1 MSTRQ
6 WITRRPKRAPSAG
19 RALSAVPQGGQC
31 WSNSASCAALATF
44 MGILVVLL
52 VVTSETLRSALA
64 ISGDEGFEVTK
75 ALLWTKGY
83 ALYDQVWN
91 NQPPLHTV
99 LLGLLFKLLGPDI
112 GAARGL
118 ALCFGLLLVSG
129 CFTIVRRRW
138 GMLAAYVAAASLI
151 TAPEVLKLSLA
162 AMLEVPAFAVAAWS
176 LAALRSSSLSSR
188 PMTSVLFSACLM
200 AVALQ
205 IKFTAGLIA
214 PAICTEVIALTCRE
228 IRPATLAKACVPCG
242 YWIVTTVAVFLG
254 LSLLLGGSYEQM
266 VASLFSPRLFEYVN
280 TQETLAFSP
289 SVWFDHPEGIAGT
302 LLGLTALVLS
312 EEKRS
317 AAFAAVFLATVTG
330 VHLVHRPYWSYYYVH
345 FAIPMAFLTGFG
357 AAKASR
363 IVLMNWRDS
372 SLSSQFR
379 FAGALASGSVV
390 LWLLVHDGGRRAVE
404 EIERIAA
411 LPRATDSQLVLT
423 IRKYQPRTV
432 WAYSRDPVCT
442 FHGGLL
448 LIPDLAVLPDNRFW
462 SGRINHVQVWETV
475 RRYRPEQILLIEEVD
490 ADTQDFLSTN
500 YVKIYEDTDHR
511 LYVARALVIE

>member
-19 RALSAVPQGGQC
+19 GGLVG
-31 WSNSASCAALATF
+31 CAAGWPVLVEFGKLRGFAAF

-52 VVTSETLRSALA
+52 VLTSETLRSALA

-83 ALYDQVWN
+83 ALYDPVWN

-176 LAALRSSSLSSR
+176 LTALRYRSLSSR
-188 PMTSVLFSACLM
+188 PVTSVLFSACLM

-214 PAICTEVIALTCRE
+214 PAICTEVIASTCRE
-228 IRPATLAKACVPCG
+228 VRPATLAKACVPCG
-242 YWIVTTVAVFLG
+242 YWVVTAVAVFLG
-254 LSLLLGGSYEQM
+254 ISLVLGASYEQM
-266 VASLFSPRLFEYVN
+266 VASLFSPKLFEYVN
-280 TQETLAFSP
+280 SQETLAFSP
-289 SVWFDHPEGIAGT
+289 SVWYDHLRE
-302 LLGLTALVLS
+302 LLAHYWASPRLS
-312 EEKRS
+312 SPKRS
-317 AAFAAVFLATVTG
+317 AA
-330 VHLVHRPYWSYYYVH
+330 RRSP
-345 FAIPMAFLTGFG
+345 
-357 AAKASR
+357 R
-363 IVLMNWRDS
+363 S
-372 SLSSQFR
+372 SSPL
-379 FAGALASGSVV
+379 
-390 LWLLVHDGGRRAVE
+390 
-404 EIERIAA
+404 
-411 LPRATDSQLVLT
+411 
-423 IRKYQPRTV
+423 
-432 WAYSRDPVCT
+432 
-442 FHGGLL
+442 
-448 LIPDLAVLPDNRFW
+448 
-462 SGRINHVQVWETV
+462 
-475 RRYRPEQILLIEEVD
+475 
-490 ADTQDFLSTN
+490 
-500 YVKIYEDTDHR
+500 
-511 LYVARALVIE
+511 